1 MLISAPRRILVARE
15 PVDFRRQINGL
26 AAVVECVL
34 EEPPLDGTLF
44 CFTNKRKDA
53 MKMLMW
59 THGGFLL
66 MHKKLERGRFRWP
79 AVEADRA
86 TLTVAELSALL
97 EGIDLSRCRRL
108 SRWNPD
114 DPRAPMKRKG

>member
-1 MLISAPRRILVARE
+1 MAAPRRILVARE

-79 AVEADRA
+79 ALEADRA
-86 TLTVAELSALL
+86 TMTVAELSALL

-114 DPRAPMKRKG
+114 DPRAPMKGKG